1 MTPTLC
7 QPHLKKFL
15 DDEYPPSALFLEYIL
30 GLEMNPLENYTPQRV
45 NNFLEGIRQIHK
57 ALVRHRDPKPRN
69 MMIVADGSDRAVWL
83 GFDRAHTYD
92 KDRITVAEEDL
103 IKEEETIVMEFKDAI
118 VSKLTICT

>member
-1 MTPTLC
+1 
-7 QPHLKKFL
+7 
-15 DDEYPPSALFLEYIL
+15 
-30 GLEMNPLENYTPQRV
+30 
-45 NNFLEGIRQIHK
+45 
-57 ALVRHRDPKPRN
+57 

-118 VSKLTICT
+118 AADVVKGEFDETYLFYCGS